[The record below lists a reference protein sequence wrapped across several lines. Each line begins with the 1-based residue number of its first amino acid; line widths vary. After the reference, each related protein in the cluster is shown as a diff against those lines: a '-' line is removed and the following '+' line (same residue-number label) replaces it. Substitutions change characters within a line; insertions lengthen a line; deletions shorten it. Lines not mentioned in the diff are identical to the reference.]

1 MSTKPVTTLSS
12 RERVRAAIR
21 RQPTDCVVA
30 MPYMYDIAPV
40 NTGVFLRDYYTDPAA
55 MVRAQVAFQEMA
67 GQDVIAIGADNFYIA
82 EGFGCKT
89 TRSEDELPSL
99 VDPPCSDLMQ
109 VYDLAV
115 PDPQADGRMWVML
128 EALRLARQA
137 VGDGVALR
145 SPGTG
150 PFALAS
156 YLIGSQEWLMEV
168 GMVEGGLDETG
179 EKEAALHHA
188 LGLASDALIAFG
200 KACWDAGADI
210 LHCGDSLASCNVISP
225 RTFERFSFP
234 YLQKVFA
241 AWADYGVDSKL
252 LHICGNSTKV
262 LDLYAATGADMVEI
276 DHAVDLRVA
285 KERIG
290 DKVILIGNVHTVEEL
305 LQGTPETVTAAAHR
319 CIDQAGAG
327 GGFMLGSGCIV
338 PRYTPLE
345 NVQAMVRAAHSRTY
359 PPTS

>member
-1 MSTKPVTTLSS
+1 MSTKSATTLTS
-12 RERVRAAIR
+12 RDRVLAAIR

-30 MPYMYDIAPV
+30 MPYMYDIAPI
-40 NTGVFLRDYYTDPAA
+40 NTGVALRDYYTNPAA
-55 MVRAQVAFQEMA
+55 LARAQVAFQAMA
-67 GQDVIAIGADNFYIA
+67 GQDVIAIGADNYYIA

-89 TRSEDELPSL
+89 TRSEDEVPSL
-99 VDPPCSDLMQ
+99 VEPPCSDLMQ

-115 PDPQADGRMWVML
+115 PNPHTDGRMPVML

-137 VGDGVALR
+137 VGDAVALR

-156 YLIGSQEWLMEV
+156 YFIGSQEWLMEV
-168 GMVEGGLDETG
+168 GMVEGGLDESG

-225 RTFERFSFP
+225 HTFQRFSFP

-241 AWADYGVDSKL
+241 AWKEYGIDRKL

-262 LDLYAATGADMVEI
+262 LELYAATGADMVEI

-290 DKVILIGNVHTVEEL
+290 DKVILVGNVHTVEEL
-305 LQGTPETVTAAAHR
+305 LQGTPETVTAASNR
-319 CIDQAGAG
+319 CIDHAGAG

-345 NVQAMVRAAHSRTY
+345 NVQAMVRAAHSRPY
-359 PPTS
+359 PPAK